1 MLKRQR
7 ASSPPPTAHYDEEPG
22 PPSDPPVIP
31 NAKKRRTTAPLLS
44 VEHRGWGRT
53 SSTEDLYDSEDDAS
67 DEETVT
73 RSEPAPYPTT
83 KRVVDAGADYTTT
96 NTLLH
101 DLHLRHLR
109 RLGTN
114 DNGLSGRQDSFTSSP
129 APSAQLEPSPAPRLR
144 SLDIM
149 HKAVPTL
156 YEPIPVHGLRGK
168 EMPFNDELP
177 GMGTY
182 ENLNKYVSC
191 LFTACSTFISAC
203 RLLGALVLRRR
214 GEVCTADDETTEA
227 SKTVRPDNIRTSAYD
242 SRTLC
247 CLVDVLGLSLPLSLF
262 RSRVLSLPRIVL
274 YRITLAPPHTSF

>member
-1 MLKRQR
+1 VARPPLVLSLIDYIHVEQSAMLKRQR

-44 VEHRGWGRT
+44 VEHRGWGRS

-73 RSEPAPYPTT
+73 RSDLAPYPTT
-83 KRVVDAGADYTTT
+83 KRVEDSGADYTTT

-109 RLGTN
+109 RLGT
-114 DNGLSGRQDSFTSSP
+114 DKNGLSERQDSFTSSP
-129 APSAQLEPSPAPRLR
+129 VPSPQLEPSPAPHLR
-144 SLDIM
+144 SPDIM
-149 HKAVPTL
+149 HKTVPTL
-156 YEPIPVHGLRGK
+156 HEPIPIHGLRGK
-168 EMPFNDELP
+168 EMHFNDELA

-182 ENLNKYVSC
+182 ENLNKYASC
-191 LFTACSTFISAC
+191 LFTACSTLISC

-214 GEVCTADDETTEA
+214 GEVCLAEHETTEA
-227 SKTVRPDNIRTSAYD
+227 SNPVRSVNTRTS
-242 SRTLC
+242 
-247 CLVDVLGLSLPLSLF
+247 V
-262 RSRVLSLPRIVL
+262 
-274 YRITLAPPHTSF
+274 